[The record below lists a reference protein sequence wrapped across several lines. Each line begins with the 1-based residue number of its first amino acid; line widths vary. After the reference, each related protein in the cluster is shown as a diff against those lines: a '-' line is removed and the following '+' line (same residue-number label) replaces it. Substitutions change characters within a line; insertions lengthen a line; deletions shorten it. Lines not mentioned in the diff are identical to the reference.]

1 MALAGFAVATSAA
14 ETRPAPQLAVY
25 RWANQATNV
34 DAYANW
40 LGGPLVWAED
50 FVGSEI
56 WDNVAW
62 PVWCLEGWSKWKLH
76 CYFDVQAPDGH
87 HQLSPGASG
96 TMEFPLAAAKFKEL
110 FGARK

>member
-1 MALAGFAVATSAA
+1 LSNRICCLAGLGLAWGGFAVGTSAA

-34 DAYANW
+34 DAFADW

-50 FVGSEI
+50 FVGNET
-56 WDNVAW
+56 WDNVTF
-62 PVWCLEGWSKWKLH
+62 H

-87 HQLSPGASG
+87 HQLSLGAG
-96 TMEFPLAAAKFKEL
+96 APKKTEFPLAAARFKEL
-110 FGARK
+110 FGT